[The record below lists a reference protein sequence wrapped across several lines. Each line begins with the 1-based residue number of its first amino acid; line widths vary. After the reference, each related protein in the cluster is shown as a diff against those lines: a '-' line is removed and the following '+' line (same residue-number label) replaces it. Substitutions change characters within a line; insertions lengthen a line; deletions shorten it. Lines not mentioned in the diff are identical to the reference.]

1 MQLIIK
7 RFFDIIFSLGG
18 IIILS
23 PFFVLIAIA
32 VALES
37 RGGIFFKQIRVGKDG
52 VDFCLYKFRT
62 MKPHSEKLGQLTI
75 GARDNRITRMGYFLR
90 KYKLDELPQL
100 FNVIVGDMSV
110 VGPRPEVRKYVNLY
124 SAEQLNVLKV
134 KPGITDY
141 ASICYFNENDL
152 LAQSKNPEQTYIQ
165 QIMPDKLRINLEYVN
180 KIGVFQDFKIITTTA
195 LRILNIKS

>member
-37 RGGIFFKQIRVGKDG
+37 RRGIFFKQIRVGKDG

-62 MKPHSEKLGQLTI
+62 MKPNSEKLGQLTI

-100 FNVIVGDMSV
+100 FNVIVGDMSM

-152 LAQSKNPEQTYIQ
+152 LAQSTNPEQTYIQ
-165 QIMPDKLRINLEYVN
+165 QIMPDKLRINLEYVH
-180 KIGVFQDFKIITTTA
+180 KIGVLQDFKIILITA
-195 LRILNIKS
+195 LRILNIIS